1 MTSELPKLFANCT
14 VSNNN
19 SSAGRINI
27 NQASRIVLLSIP
39 NMTTDLADQIISQ
52 RTQDPA
58 QQSDLDQCP
67 AWPLIK
73 GIVPLATMQ
82 QLMPYINTG
91 GSVFRA
97 QVIGS
102 FEKGSTSSRVEVVI
116 DATQIPSRIVFW
128 RDISHLPGGFPVEP
142 VPGATASK

>member
-91 GSVFRA
+91 GSVFRRK
-97 QVIGS
+97 S
-102 FEKGSTSSRVEVVI
+102 
-116 DATQIPSRIVFW
+116 
-128 RDISHLPGGFPVEP
+128 
-142 VPGATASK
+142 